1 MRHTYPGIV
10 FEDEP
15 ATETDED
22 IAARFGLPEL
32 PEAVDDPDDCEDEE
46 LAQLAIARQH
56 EEKIYLAGY
65 VTVTD
70 AMEYCSRDDTRDVDA
85 GWMVI
90 WYRR

>member
-1 MRHTYPGIV
+1 MRNAYPGIV
-10 FEDEP
+10 FEDVPEN
-15 ATETDED
+15 ETDED

-32 PEAVDDPDDCEDEE
+32 PEAVEDPDGYGGGD

-70 AMEYCSRDDTRDVDA
+70 AMEYRSRDDTSDVDA

-90 WYRR
+90 WYQR